1 MYYWLCSFHT
11 LERQHEKTTPINA
24 FINLMDN
31 YILPRKQAITVFFA
45 FAFGYFLSCLL
56 RAITAT
62 LSPVLTL
69 EFELMAADLGLLAG
83 GYFLGFASMQIPL
96 GYLLD
101 KFGPKKI
108 VSSFLLIAFIGTVSF
123 ALAQSFS
130 GLLVSR
136 ILIGVG
142 AGACLMAPLTGYR
155 IWFAENQQQRVNS
168 WMLMIASL
176 GFLSSTLPV
185 QLLLPT
191 LGWRWIFGGTA
202 ALILISIILIL
213 AIIPKW
219 NHQKDESLENQLKSG
234 SLADVWKNKFFISVI
249 PMGLFNYG
257 GLMAIQTL
265 WAGPWMIR
273 VAGYTPLESATG
285 LFWIN
290 ITMLVSF
297 FLWGYFLPRITNL
310 GFSAL
315 KILTVGLPISFLVML
330 FIIILGSKAG
340 AFYITLFILSSIF
353 LSVIQPA
360 VGLSFQSHLAG
371 KALTSFNLLIFLG
384 AFIMQWFIGLVI
396 DLVKSFGYTEIIGFK
411 TAFSVFLLLSLTSY
425 IFFLIIN
432 KNHIF
437 FKIKNM

>member
-1 MYYWLCSFHT
+1 M
-11 LERQHEKTTPINA
+11 E
-24 FINLMDN
+24 N
-31 YILPRKQAITVFFA
+31 YILPRKQAITVFFG

-83 GYFLGFASMQIPL
+83 GYFLGFAAMQIPL

-108 VSSFLLIAFIGTVSF
+108 VSSFLLIALIGTVSF
-123 ALAQSFS
+123 ALAQNFS
-130 GLLVSR
+130 GLLISR

-142 AGACLMAPLTGYR
+142 VSACLMAPLTGYR
-155 IWFAENQQQRVNS
+155 IWFAENQQQRANS

-185 QLLLPT
+185 QLLLPA
-191 LGWRWIFGGTA
+191 LGWRWIFGGIA
-202 ALILISIILIL
+202 ALILISIILML
-213 AIIPKW
+213 AFIPKW
-219 NHQKDESLENQLKSG
+219 DHQKDESMENQVRQG

-297 FLWGYFLPRITNL
+297 FLWGYFLPRITSL

-315 KILTVGLPISFLVML
+315 KILKLGLPVSFLVML
-330 FIIILGSKAG
+330 AIIILGSKAG

-353 LSVIQPA
+353 LSVTQPA

-384 AFIMQWFIGLVI
+384 TFIMQWVMGLVI
-396 DLVKSFGYTEIIGFK
+396 DLVKNFGYTEVLGFK
-411 TAFSVFLLLSLTSY
+411 AAFSFFLLLSFISY

-432 KNHIF
+432 K
-437 FKIKNM
+437 KS

>member
-1 MYYWLCSFHT
+1 M
-11 LERQHEKTTPINA
+11 E
-24 FINLMDN
+24 N
-31 YILPRKQAITVFFA
+31 YILPKRQAITVFFV

-108 VSSFLLIAFIGTVSF
+108 VSSFLLIAFIGTLSF

-130 GLLVSR
+130 GLLISR

-142 AGACLMAPLTGYR
+142 VSACLMAPLTGYR
-155 IWFAENQQQRVNS
+155 IWFAKNQQQRANS

-185 QLLLPT
+185 QLLLPS
-191 LGWRWIFGGTA
+191 LGWRWLFGGIA
-202 ALILISIILIL
+202 GLILISICLML
-213 AIIPKW
+213 AFIPQW
-219 NHQKDESLENQLKSG
+219 DHQKDESLENPVRQG
-234 SLADVWKNKFFISVI
+234 SLSDVWKNKFFISVI

-265 WAGPWMIR
+265 WAGPWMVR

-315 KILTVGLPISFLVML
+315 KILKIGLPVSFLVML
-330 FIIILGSKAG
+330 TIIILGSKAG

-353 LSVIQPA
+353 LSVTQPA
-360 VGLSFQSHLAG
+360 VGLSFQSHLVG

-384 AFIMQWFIGLVI
+384 TFIMQWVMGLII
-396 DLVKSFGYTEIIGFK
+396 DLVKNSGYTEIIGFK
-411 TAFSVFLLLSLTSY
+411 IAFSFFLFLSLISY

-432 KNHIF
+432 K
-437 FKIKNM
+437 KS

>member
-1 MYYWLCSFHT
+1 
-11 LERQHEKTTPINA
+11 
-24 FINLMDN
+24 MDN
-31 YILPRKQAITVFFA
+31 YILPKRQAITVFFV

-108 VSSFLLIAFIGTVSF
+108 VSSFLLIAFIGTISF

-142 AGACLMAPLTGYR
+142 VSACLMAPLTGYR
-155 IWFAENQQQRVNS
+155 IWFAENQQHRANS

-185 QLLLPT
+185 QLLLPA
-191 LGWRWIFGGTA
+191 LGWRWIFGGIA
-202 ALILISIILIL
+202 ALILISIILML
-213 AIIPKW
+213 SFIPKW
-219 NHQKDESLENQLKSG
+219 DHQNDESLENQVKQG
-234 SLADVWKNKFFISVI
+234 SLVDVWKNKFFISVI

-315 KILTVGLPISFLVML
+315 KILKFGLPVSFLVML
-330 FIIILGSKAG
+330 TIIILGSKAG

-353 LSVIQPA
+353 LSVTQPA

-384 AFIMQWFIGLVI
+384 TFIMQWIMGLVI
-396 DLVKSFGYTEIIGFK
+396 DLVRGFGYTEIIGFK
-411 TAFSVFLLLSLTSY
+411 TAFSFFLFLSLTSY
-425 IFFLIIN
+425 LFFLIVN
-432 KNHIF
+432 KES
-437 FKIKNM
+437 

>member
-1 MYYWLCSFHT
+1 
-11 LERQHEKTTPINA
+11 
-24 FINLMDN
+24 MDN
-31 YILPRKQAITVFFA
+31 YILPRKQAITVFFV

-62 LSPVLTL
+62 LSPILTS

-108 VSSFLLIAFIGTVSF
+108 VSSFLLIAFIGTISF
-123 ALAQSFS
+123 ALANSFS
-130 GLLVSR
+130 GLLISR

-142 AGACLMAPLTGYR
+142 VSACLMAPLTGYR
-155 IWFAENQQQRVNS
+155 IWFAENQQQRANS

-191 LGWRWIFGGTA
+191 FGWRGLFIGIA
-202 ALILISIILIL
+202 ILIL
-213 AIIPKW
+213 VSIVLMLAFIPKW
-219 NHQKDESLENQLKSG
+219 DHQNEEESTEVITKTG
-234 SLADVWKNKFFISVI
+234 SLKDVWKNRFFISVI

-297 FLWGYFLPRITNL
+297 FLWGYFLPRIINL

-315 KILTVGLPISFLVML
+315 KIIKFGLPLSFLVML
-330 FIIILGSKAG
+330 TIILLGPKAG
-340 AFYITLFILSSIF
+340 AFYITLFILTSIF
-353 LSVIQPA
+353 LTVIQPA

-396 DLVKSFGYTEIIGFK
+396 DLVKGLGYSEIIGFK
-411 TAFSVFLLLSLTSY
+411 TSFSVFLLLSLMSY

-432 KNHIF
+432 KKPLSVQHG
-437 FKIKNM
+437 KVT

>member
-1 MYYWLCSFHT
+1 
-11 LERQHEKTTPINA
+11 
-24 FINLMDN
+24 MDN
-31 YILPRKQAITVFFA
+31 YILPRKQAITVFFV

-62 LSPVLTL
+62 LSPILTS

-108 VSSFLLIAFIGTVSF
+108 VSSFLLIAFIGTISF
-123 ALAQSFS
+123 ALANSFS
-130 GLLVSR
+130 GLLISR

-142 AGACLMAPLTGYR
+142 VSACLMAPLTGYR
-155 IWFAENQQQRVNS
+155 IWFAENQQQRANS

-191 LGWRWIFGGTA
+191 FGWRGLFVGIA
-202 ALILISIILIL
+202 ILILISIVLML
-213 AIIPKW
+213 AFIPKW
-219 NHQKDESLENQLKSG
+219 DHQNEEESTEVITKTG
-234 SLADVWKNKFFISVI
+234 SLKDVWKNRFFISVI

-297 FLWGYFLPRITNL
+297 FLWGYFLPKITSL

-315 KILTVGLPISFLVML
+315 KILKLGLPISFLVML
-330 FIIILGSKAG
+330 SIIVLGSKAG

-353 LSVIQPA
+353 LSVTQPA

-384 AFIMQWFIGLVI
+384 TFIMQWIMGLVI
-396 DLVKSFGYTEIIGFK
+396 DLVKNFGYTEIAGFK
-411 TAFSVFLLLSLTSY
+411 SAFSFFLFLSLTSY

-432 KNHIF
+432 K
-437 FKIKNM
+437 KS

>member
-1 MYYWLCSFHT
+1 M
-11 LERQHEKTTPINA
+11 E
-24 FINLMDN
+24 N
-31 YILPRKQAITVFFA
+31 YILPRRQAITVFFV

-108 VSSFLLIAFIGTVSF
+108 VSSFLLIALIGTVSF
-123 ALAQSFS
+123 ALAQNFS

-142 AGACLMAPLTGYR
+142 VSACLMAPLTGYR
-155 IWFAENQQQRVNS
+155 IWFAENQQQRANS

-176 GFLSSTLPV
+176 GFLSSTLPI
-185 QLLLPT
+185 QLLLPS
-191 LGWRWIFGGTA
+191 LGWRWIFGGIA
-202 ALILISIILIL
+202 ALILISIFLML
-213 AIIPKW
+213 VFIPKW
-219 NHQKDESLENQLKSG
+219 NHQKDESLENSERKG

-290 ITMLVSF
+290 ITMLISF

-315 KILTVGLPISFLVML
+315 KILKLGLPVSFLIML
-330 FIIILGSKAG
+330 IIIILGSKAG

-353 LSVIQPA
+353 LSVTQPA
-360 VGLSFQSHLAG
+360 VGLSFASHLAG

-384 AFIMQWFIGLVI
+384 TFIMQWVMGLVI
-396 DLVKSFGYTEIIGFK
+396 DLVKIFGYTEIIGFK
-411 TAFSVFLLLSLTSY
+411 AAFSFFLFLSLISY

-432 KNHIF
+432 K
-437 FKIKNM
+437 KS